1 MCLRVVFALLFG
13 SSGPLLAQQMIQQP
27 VVSTT
32 GVRTTVSVPDR
43 GNAFL
48 GGVSSAQSQRNR
60 SGPFRSGSSLGFAR
74 QNTSISTGVYI
85 HDLQAMD
92 EAILNSAPSNIHK
105 NQIPHPT
112 LKEARDD
119 RRSTSPPSP
128 VTNFIRSEQLA
139 QRAEAAGKWGVAKLH
154 WQAAARHG
162 SKLAETRLAE
172 LP

>member
-1 MCLRVVFALLFG
+1 MCLRLVFALLFG
-13 SSGPLLAQQMIQQP
+13 SSGPLLAQQVIQQP

-74 QNTSISTGVYI
+74 QTTSISTGVYI

-92 EAILNSAPSNIHK
+92 EAILNSAPATI
-105 NQIPHPT
+105 NQNQMPHPT

-119 RRSTSPPSP
+119 RGSTSPPLSRDQ
-128 VTNFIRSEQLA
+128 FRSL
-139 QRAEAAGKWGVAKLH
+139 
-154 WQAAARHG
+154 
-162 SKLAETRLAE
+162 
-172 LP
+172 